1 MQDTLAR
8 PAVYPISRQHIL
20 KARLVKAFS
29 NGLAQRLFHL
39 TRRHRMSPYI
49 GHQPQWQVGRTH
61 PLAGWRRIAA
71 RTRCASP
78 ETLQHIDF
86 LLVST
91 SAILTF

>member
-8 PAVYPISRQHIL
+8 PAVYPICKQHIL

-49 GHQPQWQVGRTH
+49 DHQPQWQVGRTH
-61 PLAGWRRIAA
+61 PLAGWRGIAVL
-71 RTRCASP
+71 TRCASP
-78 ETLQHIDF
+78 ETLKWLCF
-86 LLVST
+86 FRPP
-91 SAILTF
+91 SAVRWLK